1 MASKMASQSLT
12 KKFTLIIILAFVPAS
27 LVASVFD
34 YRRQYLAGIE
44 LGVEKARSVAQ
55 TLSDISDN
63 RYNNNINNIDSWP
76 SDEGKRDFHSRITQG
91 QERMERLLEKTLSM
105 TIRYVAFPPE
115 NLNNMADS
123 FEQEGI
129 EILERS
135 KDQRREYVKVVWFQ
149 GKRVIRYL
157 KPLFETAEPYPRG
170 HAVDEVVGGA
180 DEAGGGLDEAGGG
193 VATSSLPIPSHH
205 AALPSSQGLR
215 TSPQGL
221 RRRVRGAISLII
233 PIYLQAHTPERGLMR
248 SLWLN
253 LGLGGGMVLIW
264 LLFAK
269 ISITDRLEN
278 LSEMMAVFSRQED
291 FEGEGSEHLPVA
303 TFSDSLKRD
312 LPLQDITPQDE
323 VGSLFSAFYLMRAS
337 ISQKIQCLQKEVDL
351 SRLFT
356 HSAVYGMIALDDKGK
371 ILFFNHGAER
381 IFGWKKDDIL
391 NQKASLL
398 IPTKLHRDYKR
409 ALIQSLRD
417 EPLADE
423 PLETAGLRKSG
434 EEFPAYISV
443 SAGKM
448 GASKVFAVIIQDI
461 TKQKRKEGEISRQNE
476 KLVLLSQISS
486 ELLLERDLK
495 KLAEYSLRKS
505 LELTDS
511 PLGLFLVK
519 DKEGNFGLLASLGI
533 SAQAEEAQ
541 LFRPV
546 GVLGEIIRQ
555 QKPQIINTNTR
566 SLFSSDNS
574 RSDRTILSFG
584 PLTLHSFLGVP
595 IIADQEV
602 IGIICTADRPEGYTK
617 REEELVSA
625 LAKDLS
631 LLMVRNAVERQTQ
644 VLKERFQTL
653 FDQAADMIVICNL
666 EGKILAVNYRT
677 VQYTG
682 YSYGEL
688 INEAFW
694 KLHLPNEE
702 RRVRDFLM
710 RVVEG
715 KAFRI
720 EGYLRQK
727 EGGAFPV
734 DLCANLLTYADQ
746 KLIQVVIRDIIKF
759 KNTEA
764 DLKERIEWLT
774 RKLDECRRESAFFRM
789 AMDALPEYGILM
801 DRTGRILLAN
811 ALFCQRFGYSADELI
826 GQPVEFL
833 FDPALSVDIVDGMIS
848 QALRGGWK
856 GKVVHLT
863 KERQGV
869 WLELSLQAVRRSDGD
884 ALGLLGIYS
893 ECSSGE
899 ET

>member
-1 MASKMASQSLT
+1 MASKMANQSLT

-63 RYNNNINNIDSWP
+63 RYNNNINNIDSWH
-76 SDEGKRDFHSRITQG
+76 SDEGKRDFYSRTTQG

-105 TIRYVAFPPE
+105 TIRYVAFPPAG
-115 NLNNMADS
+115 NLNNTADS

-135 KDQRREYVKVVWFQ
+135 KDQRQEYVKVVWFQ
-149 GKRVIRYL
+149 GKKVIRYL
-157 KPLFETAEPYPRG
+157 KPLFETAEPYPRC
-170 HAVDEVVGGA
+170 HALDKAGGGV
-180 DEAGGGLDEAGGG
+180 DEAGGRLDEAGGRA
-193 VATSSLPIPSHH
+193 ATSSLPIPSYH
-205 AALPSSQGLR
+205 AALP
-215 TSPQGL
+215 SPQGL

-233 PIYLQAHTPERGLMR
+233 PIHLQAHTPERGLMR

-291 FEGEGSEHLPVA
+291 FEGEGGDEHLPVA
-303 TFSDSLKRD
+303 RFSDSLKENI
-312 LPLQDITPQDE
+312 PLQDIKPQDE
-323 VGSLFSAFYLMRAS
+323 IGSLFSAFYLMRAS
-337 ISQKIQCLQKEVDL
+337 ISQKIKCLQKEVDL
-351 SRLFT
+351 SRVLT
-356 HSAVYGMIALDDKGK
+356 NSAVYGMIALDDKGK

-398 IPTKLHRDYKR
+398 IPTKLYRDYKR

-448 GASKVFAVIIQDI
+448 GASKVFATIIQDI

-555 QKPQIINTNTR
+555 QKPQIINTNPR

-574 RSDRTILSFG
+574 RADRTILSFG
-584 PLTLHSFLGVP
+584 RLTLHSFLGVP

-631 LLMVRNAVERQTQ
+631 LLMVRNAVERETQ

-710 RVVEG
+710 RVVED

-727 EGGAFPV
+727 GGGAFPV

-764 DLKERIEWLT
+764 DLKERIEWLS
-774 RKLDECRRESAFFRM
+774 RKLDDCRRESAFFRM

-801 DRTGRILLAN
+801 DRTGRIILAN

-893 ECSSGE
+893 ECSSGG
-899 ET
+899 